1 MVKRH
6 PTLVAFSH
14 DHHHGL
20 VQARRLR
27 GGAQAEVRS
36 VAAAAFLRFFGRE
49 TVEHF
54 REEEERL
61 FPLLA
66 ESDQARESLT
76 RALLEHQR
84 LHALVAR
91 LRDQVHAGEPE
102 PALMAEVACLLEAH
116 IRYEEREL
124 FPLIERSVRALQLL
138 PATEPVRGH
147 GPVWGAE
154 SEELNATILEWSE
167 GDGPPEHVNDERD
180 VLVVVLDGAAEVAI
194 GDHTDTLRS
203 GEALIIPKG
212 ESRQISAGRHGV
224 RYLSAHRRRPPLQI
238 SPIR

>member
-1 MVKRH
+1 MKRH
-6 PTLVAFSH
+6 PTLVSLSH
-14 DHHHGL
+14 EHHHGL

-27 GGAQAEVRS
+27 AGAQAEVRS
-36 VAAAAFLRFFGRE
+36 EAATAFLQFFGRE

-66 ESDQARESLT
+66 ESDHARESLT

-91 LRDQVHAGEPE
+91 LHDQVHAGEPE
-102 PALMAEVACLLEAH
+102 PALMTQVACLLEAH

-124 FPLIERSVRALQLL
+124 FPLIERSVRDLQLL
-138 PATEPVRGH
+138 PAAEPERGH
-147 GPVWGAE
+147 GPVWGTE
-154 SEELNATILEWSE
+154 SEELNATILEWSA

-194 GDHTDTLRS
+194 GDHTSTLRS
-203 GEALIIPKG
+203 GEALIIPRG
-212 ESRQISAGRHGV
+212 ESRQISAGPHGV

-238 SPIR
+238 KPVR

>member
-1 MVKRH
+1 VKRH
-6 PTLVAFSH
+6 PALVALSH

-20 VQARRLR
+20 VQIRRLR
-27 GGAQAEVRS
+27 SGAHAEDRS
-36 VAAAAFLRFFGRE
+36 AAAAAFLQFFGQE
-49 TVEHF
+49 TVDHF
-54 REEEERL
+54 REEEEQL

-66 ESDQARESLT
+66 QSDQAREPLT

-84 LHALVAR
+84 VHALVAR

-102 PALMAEVACLLEAH
+102 PALMTELANVLGAH
-116 IRYEEREL
+116 IRHEERVL
-124 FPLIERSVRALQLL
+124 FPLIERSVRDLQLL
-138 PATEPVRGH
+138 PAAGPDRGH

-167 GDGPPEHVNDERD
+167 GHGTAQHVNDERD
-180 VLVVVLDGAAEVAI
+180 VLIVVLDGAAELVI
-194 GDHTDTLRS
+194 GDHVHTLRS

-212 ESRQISAGRHGV
+212 EARHIKAGHDGV